1 MIYLEIHF
9 KTNHMKFFGWG
20 LVRKLKLNKYL
31 RRRIF
36 LLKKMSKNSIC
47 AEIGVAQ
54 GHFSFKIL
62 KYVKPK
68 ELYLIDPW
76 EYKENWNKGNI
87 EHNNV
92 WSKENQDLRYQL
104 VKKKFEGNPSVK
116 IIRDKSENALKSF
129 SDNFFDWVY
138 IDGDHST
145 EAVFRDLEISFFK
158 VKSGGYITGDDI
170 SFDKNS
176 DHTRKAVRKGVEL
189 FLSKK
194 PTVELILVHNNQF
207 ILKVKK

>member
-20 LVRKLKLNKYL
+20 LVRKLKLDKYL

-76 EYKENWNKGNI
+76 EYKENWSKENI

-104 VKKKFEGNPSVK
+104 VKKKFEGK
-116 IIRDKSENALKSF
+116 YT
-129 SDNFFDWVY
+129 W
-138 IDGDHST
+138 
-145 EAVFRDLEISFFK
+145 
-158 VKSGGYITGDDI
+158 
-170 SFDKNS
+170 
-176 DHTRKAVRKGVEL
+176 
-189 FLSKK
+189 K
-194 PTVELILVHNNQF
+194 PTPQIAETIVGMIFGKPIRVSYTPNISNEGICVVEVTTIFLIGV
-207 ILKVKK
+207 